1 MKSIKLFNL
10 SIKKKK
16 IKKKIIDSILKN
28 IDNTDFIKGKNV
40 RLFEEKFKKIINSK
54 YCISC
59 NSGTDALFLILKSLD
74 LKKSDEVITTSNT
87 WISTSEAIVNAG
99 AKPIFVDV
107 DEDFNINPSLI
118 KKKITK
124 NTKAILV
131 VHLYGLPCKM
141 DQIMKICNTNK
152 IKLVEDCAQAHM
164 SKYANKYV
172 GNFGIASAF
181 SFFPTKNLGSFGDAG
196 CVITNDL
203 KLSKKLRMIANHGYK
218 KKNFFE
224 VNGVNSRMDTI
235 QASILLEKLKYLKK
249 DISYKNKLAK
259 IYYKNL
265 KNIKEVSFIIPESHI
280 KHSYYLFTIKA
291 KQRNKLKNY
300 LISKGVQT
308 GIYYPNL
315 LPFQKVYSKYKIKKA
330 DFKTGIDINK
340 EILSLPIN
348 SSLSTGDIEYCCL
361 QIKNFYKLKVK

>member
-124 NTKAILV
+124 NTKTIFV
-131 VHLYGLPCKM
+131 VHLYVLPFTR
-141 DQIMKICNTNK
+141 DQIINTNK

-164 SKYANKYV
+164 SKYGDKYV

-224 VNGVNSRMDTI
+224 VNGVNTRMDTI
-235 QASILLEKLKYLKK
+235 QSSILL
-249 DISYKNKLAK
+249 
-259 IYYKNL
+259 
-265 KNIKEVSFIIPESHI
+265 
-280 KHSYYLFTIKA
+280 
-291 KQRNKLKNY
+291 
-300 LISKGVQT
+300 
-308 GIYYPNL
+308 
-315 LPFQKVYSKYKIKKA
+315 
-330 DFKTGIDINK
+330 
-340 EILSLPIN
+340 
-348 SSLSTGDIEYCCL
+348 
-361 QIKNFYKLKVK
+361 